1 MSKYKIVGIINFIFG
16 SLQIIYSLL
25 TIFIIIPK
33 LLTELYTEVNVEM
46 PSFAPTYLA
55 LGFNLLL
62 GIICIFLGY
71 KLFSKH
77 GEVQKKYYKFGLALA
92 IVSVLFGGVFSGT
105 AILSA
110 VLPIYNLT
118 LPF

>member
-16 SLQIIYSLL
+16 GLQIIYPLL
-25 TIFIIIPK
+25 TIFFTIPK
-33 LLTELYTEVNVEM
+33 LAELYTEVNVEM

-77 GEVQKKYYKFGLALA
+77 EEVQKKYYKFGLALA

-110 VLPIYNLT
+110 VLPIYNL
-118 LPF
+118 